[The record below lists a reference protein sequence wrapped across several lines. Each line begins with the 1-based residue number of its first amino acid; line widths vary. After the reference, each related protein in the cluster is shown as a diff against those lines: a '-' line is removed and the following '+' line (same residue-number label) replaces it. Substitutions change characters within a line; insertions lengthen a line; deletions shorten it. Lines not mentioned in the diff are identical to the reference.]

1 MKYRI
6 TQGTNSLDGSPI
18 FRIYL
23 IEGETQIY
31 LSASNTIENARQ
43 QVKRIM
49 NPQTEVTIEE
59 IES

>member
-18 FRIYL
+18 FRIYR
-23 IEGETQIY
+23 IGETQIY
-31 LSASNTIENARQ
+31 LAASNTIENARQ

-49 NPQTEVTIEE
+49 NPQDEVTVEE